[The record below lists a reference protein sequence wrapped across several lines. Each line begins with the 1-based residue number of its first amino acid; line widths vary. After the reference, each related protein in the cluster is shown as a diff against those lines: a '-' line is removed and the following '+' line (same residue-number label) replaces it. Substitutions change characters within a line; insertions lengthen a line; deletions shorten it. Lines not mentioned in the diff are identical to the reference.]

1 MQSADARVIAV
12 RQGDVLAAGSWLY
25 VWVDVSDGVIAYVG
39 ATTFDPEL
47 RTHLHLTSPDPG
59 IGRVRASIR
68 RFEERD
74 FDVLAFALPNDSS
87 RPAAKQALLSRL
99 AEAGLIDAQEGG
111 ASGEGAPGE
120 AMPEVVEPI
129 VAALRDHVGRLSRA
143 R

>member
-25 VWVDVSDGVIAYVG
+25 V
-39 ATTFDPEL
+39 
-47 RTHLHLTSPDPG
+47 
-59 IGRVRASIR
+59 SIR